1 MQQWKQRGYV
11 PDSDEDEEL
20 RSNESQ
26 HYQSSRGG
34 NEEKH
39 ATSNGRGVGIQI
51 EFENEELLVTRQS
64 DNSFNSNTRQAHGN
78 QEVSGTISNRL
89 NA

>member
-1 MQQWKQRGYV
+1 MQRWKQRGYV

-34 NEEKH
+34 VDETH
-39 ATSNGRGVGIQI
+39 ADSNGSGVGTQV
-51 EFENEELLVTRQS
+51 EFENKELLVAQQS
-64 DNSFNSNTRQAHGN
+64 DNSFGNNTGQAHGN
-78 QEVSGTISNRL
+78 QEVSGITSSRL
-89 NA
+89 NS